1 MDQTESPQQI
11 AEEAR
16 RWLSIVCGLTH
27 LSNIEFVGLRIIAAV
42 VLSDL
47 ETNTA
52 SSESMSEFGD
62 VVETARRFLYEFY
75 DIHTDS
81 FFMGRKRS
89 NVSDKERRAQYHE
102 RDEKM
107 KEYLRMR
114 QEQAHRL

>member
-62 VVETARRFLYEFY
+62 VVETARRFLHVFY
-75 DIHTDS
+75 DIHPDS
-81 FFMGRKRS
+81 FFRKTKHSKISEEELHTRY
-89 NVSDKERRAQYHE
+89 NKGHRE
-102 RDEKM
+102 M
-107 KEYLRMR
+107 KEYLLMR